1 MGGLVGIS
9 LILHEFAID
18 FRVLF
23 PEATEDDITFIFPI
37 PYVAF
42 DGIPGYFCGS
52 SVRITVHAG
61 ADAREGDAFQV
72 VGLGHLQ
79 GGGVAGCQQ
88 LGLVVPSAVPY
99 GADGMDDFL
108 AGQLVRSG
116 HLALAGP
123 ASAQRAAF
131 LQQFFARSAVYG
143 SVHAPASQQGTVRS
157 VYYGIHLQLR
167 DVSHDYFY
175 PVFHVSL
182 RMVCCYAPK
191 IAKGMRRGKR
201 KTKFSWLDYAV
212 PHPIFVKTKIVKI
225 SGKGSMFLGKIAKYL
240 RLMLY

>member
-9 LILHEFAID
+9 LILHEFVVY

-23 PEATEDDITFIFPI
+23 PEATEDDITFIFPV

-61 ADAREGDAFQV
+61 ADAREGDTFQV

-79 GGGVAGCQQ
+79 GGGIAGCQQ
-88 LGLVVPSAVPY
+88 LGLMVPSAVPY
-99 GADGMDDFL
+99 GSDGMDDFL
-108 AGQLVRSG
+108 AGQSVRSG

-131 LQQFFARSAVYG
+131 LQQFFTRSAVYG
-143 SVHAPASQQGTVRS
+143 SVHTPASQQGTVRS

-182 RMVCCYAPK
+182 RMVCCNAP
-191 IAKGMRRGKR
+191 
-201 KTKFSWLDYAV
+201 
-212 PHPIFVKTKIVKI
+212 KIVKI

-240 RLMLY
+240 RWDIFSHEAWLRR